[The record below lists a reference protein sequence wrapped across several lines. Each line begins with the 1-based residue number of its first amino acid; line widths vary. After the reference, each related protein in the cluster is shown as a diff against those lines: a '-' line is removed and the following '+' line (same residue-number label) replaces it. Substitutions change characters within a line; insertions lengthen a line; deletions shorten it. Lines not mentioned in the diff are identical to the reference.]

1 MLILEEGAWGLH
13 FINRAY
19 RKYSLKNYFIFRID
33 SLIRNFL
40 TVLFN
45 YVKLIIPREDSDFFI
60 NLNVNI

>member
-13 FINRAY
+13 FINRA
-19 RKYSLKNYFIFRID
+19 YSLKNYFIFRID